1 LATLGERFLSTRAL
15 DFHRS
20 LSVNASR
27 KLPGVQLNR
36 AFAAFLPLVC
46 LTLAACGGTSQSA
59 ANSPAK
65 ALNLTVWVSPRIAAL
80 TISQTQQFQATVK
93 NGGSNEVTWS
103 VDGIA
108 GGNPEVGTIS
118 TNGLYQ
124 PPSTAGVHSVT
135 ATSVAD
141 PTKGA
146 SVNVAVTDFAGTFT
160 YHNDNARTGQ
170 NLQELAL
177 TPPTVNS
184 LQFGKVFS
192 YPVDG
197 YTYAQPL
204 YVANLPI
211 PGQGAHNVV
220 FVATQHDSVYA
231 FDADGRSNF
240 PLWQTSFLGPGVTTV
255 SSDDVNSTDIVP
267 EVGITGTPVIDSQS
281 GTLYVIAKT
290 KENGTNFVQR
300 LHALDITTGNE
311 KPGSPV
317 AIQASVP
324 GTGDG
329 GDGHGN
335 VTFDAL
341 RENQRAALLLQ
352 NGIVYIA
359 FASHGDND
367 PYHGWVLG
375 YDAQTLKQIAVYND
389 TPNGS
394 RGGIWQSGGGPSA
407 DITGNIY
414 LAAGNGTF
422 DEDSGGTDFGDSFL
436 KFSAGPGGLTLID
449 FFTPFNQ
456 AALSASDLDAGSS
469 ASVVL
474 PDQQGS
480 PHPHLLLGGGKN
492 GFLYLLD
499 RDNLGKFNP
508 QDNSQIVQYLFVS
521 AGGIFSTP
529 TVYGNNVYVL
539 ATDDVLKAFQLNGG
553 TLSLTSSSPR
563 STRFLFPGATPAV
576 SANGSSNGIVWLID
590 SSGFSGSSPA
600 ILHAYDATD
609 VSRELYSSDP
619 NGGGNAAGPAV
630 KFTVPT
636 VANGKVYIGTQNE
649 LSVFAQLP

>member
-1 LATLGERFLSTRAL
+1 L
-15 DFHRS
+15 DFQRR
-20 LSVNASR
+20 LPVNAGR
-27 KLPGVQLNR
+27 KFGRVRIDR
-36 AFAAFLPLVC
+36 AFAALLPLIC
-46 LTLAACGGTSQSA
+46 LSLAACGGISNSA

-65 ALNLTVWVSPRIAAL
+65 PVNLTIWVSPRIAAL

-118 TNGLYQ
+118 ANGLYQ
-124 PPSTAGVHSVT
+124 PPSTAGVHGVT

-146 SVNVAVTDFAGTFT
+146 SVSVAVTDFAGTFT

-204 YVANLPI
+204 YVADLPI
-211 PGQGAHNVV
+211 PGQGVHNVV
-220 FVATQHDSVYA
+220 FVATEHDSVYA

-240 PLWQTSFLGPGVTTV
+240 PLWQTRFLAPGVTTV

-281 GTLYVIAKT
+281 STLFVIAKT
-290 KENGTNFVQR
+290 KENGTNFVQH

-375 YDAQTLKQIAVYND
+375 YDAQTLQQIAVYND

-407 DITGNIY
+407 DIAGNIY

-422 DEDSGGTDFGDSFL
+422 DEDSGGADFGNSFL

-456 AALSASDLDAGSS
+456 ADLSASDLDVGSS

-480 PHPHLLLGGGKN
+480 PHPHLLLVGGKD
-492 GFLYLLD
+492 GLLYLLD

-508 QDNSQIVQYLFVS
+508 QDNSQTVQYLFVS

-529 TVYGNNVYVL
+529 AVWGNSIYVL
-539 ATDDVLKAFQLNGG
+539 ATKDVLKAFQLNGG
-553 TLSLTSSSPR
+553 TLSLTSSSPG
-563 STRFLFPGATPAV
+563 STLFLFPGATPAV
-576 SANGSSNGIVWLID
+576 SAKGSSNGIVWLID
-590 SSGFSGSSPA
+590 SSVFSGSSPA

-636 VANGKVYIGTQNE
+636 VANGKVYVGTQNE